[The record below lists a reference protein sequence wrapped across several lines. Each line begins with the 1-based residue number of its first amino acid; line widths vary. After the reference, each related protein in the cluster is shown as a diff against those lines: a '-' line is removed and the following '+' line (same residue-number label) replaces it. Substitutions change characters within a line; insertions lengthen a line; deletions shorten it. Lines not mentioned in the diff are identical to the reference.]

1 MLKSTDQFYLDK
13 EEPNK
18 SCLLALRS
26 ILTNHHEQ
34 ITETKKYG
42 MPCFCYKD
50 KAICYLWIDKC
61 TDKPYLLMVH
71 GMLIDHPQLEQG
83 ERKRMKIFR
92 VDPNEDIPMEDI
104 AYLLNESIRI
114 TDGKKS

>member
-1 MLKSTDQFYLDK
+1 MLKNTDQFYDSK

-26 ILTNHHEQ
+26 ILTQHHEH
-34 ITETKKYG
+34 IAETKKYG

-50 KAICYLWIDKC
+50 KAICYLWVDKC
-61 TDKPYLLMVH
+61 SNHPYLLMVH
-71 GMLIDHPQLEQG
+71 GMEIEHPQLEQG

-92 VDPNEDIPMEDI
+92 VNPNEDIPMEDI
-104 AYLLNESIRI
+104 AYLLNESIKI
-114 TDGKKS
+114 QESKIK